1 MKVKSF
7 VFIAGDKRQ
16 LYAAKATQSEG
27 YKVYICGFDKLD
39 EDWGIEKCTIKNSA
53 ELGDCFVLPMPLTK
67 DGVSL
72 NSPYSEENIS
82 IKELAATLAS
92 HRVFCSMKNK
102 LTAVE
107 PKWAGGNIY
116 DYSIREEFAVANAVP
131 SAEGAIEVAMREYP
145 GTVHGSRCLVAGFG
159 RIGKVLSKMLDCLG
173 AEVIVAARKRADLA
187 LISAL
192 GYKALELSELITCP
206 KPDLVFNTAPAL
218 IFGAKILAKVC
229 RNSIV
234 IDLASAPGGVDFDSA
249 QRLGVKTIHALSLP
263 GRVAPKCAG
272 EVIKTTIFNMLE
284 EDEQ

>member
-1 MKVKSF
+1 MKIKSF
-7 VFIAGDKRQ
+7 VFIGGDRRQ

-27 YKVYICGFDKLD
+27 YKVYICGFDKVN
-39 EDWGIEKCTIKNSA
+39 EDWGIEQCSIKNAA

-72 NSPYSEENIS
+72 NAPFSNESLLL
-82 IKELAATLAS
+82 KELAANFSAR
-92 HRVFCSMKNK
+92 RVFCSMKNK
-102 LTAVE
+102 LIAAD
-107 PKWAGGNIY
+107 PKWAGAEIY
-116 DYSIREEFAVANAVP
+116 DYSIREEFAIANAVS

-159 RIGKVLSKMLDCLG
+159 RIGKVLSKMLDGLG

-192 GYKALELSELITCP
+192 GYQALEMSELISCP

-218 IFGAKILAKVC
+218 IFGAKVLAKMC
-229 RNSIV
+229 RDSIV

-249 QRLGVKTIHALSLP
+249 QRLGVRTVHALSLP
-263 GRVAPKCAG
+263 GKVAPKSSG
-272 EVIKTTIFNMLE
+272 EIIKTTIFNMLE
-284 EDEQ
+284 EDEK